1 MSDRKDRENF
11 KYRQNRIKRDCEKQ
25 AKKVLED
32 GSVVILIDQQQI
44 GDIPMGA
51 ISVLEK
57 GLGFVPTP
65 ELDVMDNRL
74 DMRLTVNRI
83 LSSSK
88 SNLKTDST
96 EDNNNSINSPENLP
110 ENSLFPQKLLHK
122 NYYKHLPSED
132 REVNDIVNSM
142 QTELD
147 QLRQQKPKN
156 HRKKRNLNLEEQ
168 KGLKWLQQNVNLRR
182 IAILTA
188 DKGGS
193 TLIVD
198 PTMLRKKTLEKLES
212 PQLYKKLQ
220 NDPLK
225 DLHRE
230 LFQLWVQGKQNNFVS
245 PEEAKYVMGLSEKQK
260 KDESGPTNRP
270 STSPR
275 YKPGKSYFYPSL
287 KVHKL
292 KKEDL
297 KPGVEPPIKLISA
310 LQDGISKRSDVFI
323 AAKFLRNIEKDFC
336 DDLLTDTTDAILWL
350 DQVNNTYPK
359 NLKMQL
365 K

>member
-1 MSDRKDRENF
+1 
-11 KYRQNRIKRDCEKQ
+11 
-25 AKKVLED
+25 
-32 GSVVILIDQQQI
+32 
-44 GDIPMGA
+44 
-51 ISVLEK
+51 
-57 GLGFVPTP
+57 
-65 ELDVMDNRL
+65 
-74 DMRLTVNRI
+74 
-83 LSSSK
+83 
-88 SNLKTDST
+88 
-96 EDNNNSINSPENLP
+96 
-110 ENSLFPQKLLHK
+110 
-122 NYYKHLPSED
+122 
-132 REVNDIVNSM
+132 M

-147 QLRQQKPKN
+147 QLLQQKPKN

-182 IAILTA
+182 IAIVTA

-220 NDPLK
+220 DDPLK

-245 PEEAKYVMGLSEKQK
+245 PEEAKYVLGVSDKQK
-260 KDESGPTNRP
+260 KDEGGLTNRP

-297 KPGVEPPIKLISA
+297 KPGVEPPIRLISA
-310 LQDGISKRSDVFI
+310 LQDEISKRSDIFI
-323 AAKFLRNIEKDFC
+323 AAKFLRNLEKDFC
-336 DDLLTDTTDAILWL
+336 DDLLTDTTDAILCDDL
-350 DQVNNTYPK
+350 LTDTTDAI
-359 NLKMQL
+359 LCDDL
-365 K
+365 LTDTTDAILCDDLLTDTTDAILCDDLLTDTTDAIL